1 MNEKPSNRK
10 PFDINILIEI
20 INVMI
25 ISNGILYNSTLWTA
39 TAFESFLIPLHS
51 SPTF

>member
-1 MNEKPSNRK
+1 
-10 PFDINILIEI
+10 
-20 INVMI
+20 MI
-25 ISNGILYNSTLWTA
+25 KLNGILYNNSTLWTA